1 MLALTQPVSGPHGA
15 ARLVTAGADAAAA
28 RSAVILCH
36 GRGGDAEDMLALARE
51 LHAPGALFVA
61 PQAEGMSWYPY
72 PFLAPLRANEPY
84 LSSALELLDAIVA
97 ALAAEGTPP
106 GRQTLIGFSQGGCLT
121 LEYAGRHARRYG
133 GLAGLSSGLIGPPG
147 RTWNFNG
154 SLEGTPVFL
163 GCSDVDPHIP
173 RERVEESARELAR
186 IGGAVDLQIYRGM
199 GHTVNRDELDRV
211 QRMLDRVGAG
221 GGGSR

>member
-1 MLALTQPVSGPHGA
+1 MMFALTQPVSGPHGG
-15 ARLVTAGADAAAA
+15 ARLVTAGAAGAAA
-28 RSAVILCH
+28 RAAVILCH

-51 LHAPGALFVA
+51 LHAPDAMFVA

-72 PFLAPLRANEPY
+72 PFLAPLRSNEPY
-84 LSSALELLDAIVA
+84 LSSALELLEAIVM
-97 ALAAEGTPP
+97 ALTAGGTPP
-106 GRQTLIGFSQGGCLT
+106 ERQTLIGFSQGGCLA
-121 LEYAGRHARRYG
+121 LEYAGRRARRYG

-163 GCSDVDPHIP
+163 GCSDIDPHIP

-186 IGGAVDLQIYRGM
+186 IGGEVDLQIYRGM
-199 GHTVNRDELDRV
+199 GHTVIRDELDRV
-211 QRMLDRVGAG
+211 QRMLDHIVVA
-221 GGGSR
+221 